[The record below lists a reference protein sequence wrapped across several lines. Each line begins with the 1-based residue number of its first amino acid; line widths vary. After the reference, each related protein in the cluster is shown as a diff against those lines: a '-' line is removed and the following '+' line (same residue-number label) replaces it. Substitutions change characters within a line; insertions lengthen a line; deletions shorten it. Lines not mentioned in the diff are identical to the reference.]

1 MEQREFICTRD
12 LIINLRSQ
20 NSSNGRASIGHFSL
34 NLHQLK
40 HKLYKTKVKK

>member
-1 MEQREFICTRD
+1 MEQREFVCTID

-20 NSSNGRASIGHFSL
+20 NSTNGRTSIEHFSL

-40 HKLYKTKVKK
+40 HNLYKTKVKK

>member
-1 MEQREFICTRD
+1 MEQREFACTTD

-20 NSSNGRASIGHFSL
+20 NSSNARTSIGHFSL
-34 NLHQLK
+34 NLHRLK